1 VIIWLS
7 FKTTW
12 GACTLYLPKKVNT
25 LWELHKMYVVIQL
38 PAPAYRLCARR
49 FVPNPFSYLLYMRNG
64 STVSEQPLPDIK
76 RAFSPPSIVLFQK
89 CSHQNTCVCSSGWSG
104 IDCSVSSPAWQ
115 STFPTAPSP
124 RGGGLTPPPAEDP
137 GPTLSHTHV
146 CKYIVYIVTRF

>member
-1 VIIWLS
+1 MCEFHKIYVINSTTGTDISSGVPRAGVPRGLS
-7 FKTTW
+7 LIPFPTYYTV
-12 GACTLYLPKKVNT
+12 Y
-25 LWELHKMYVVIQL
+25 
-38 PAPAYRLCARR
+38 ARR
-49 FVPNPFSYLLYMRNG
+49 EFSTICLA
-64 STVSEQPLPDIK
+64 EQQPLPYIK

-146 CKYIVYIVTRF
+146 CKYIICIESHV